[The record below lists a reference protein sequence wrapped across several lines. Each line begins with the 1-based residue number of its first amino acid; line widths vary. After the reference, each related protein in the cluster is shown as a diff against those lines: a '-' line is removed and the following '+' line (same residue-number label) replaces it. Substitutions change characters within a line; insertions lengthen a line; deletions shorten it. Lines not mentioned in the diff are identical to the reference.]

1 MDSNKATCALL
12 VGDDPDAAGLIRQNL
27 EARNYDIVSSPCGSR
42 ALQLLETKSPDVVL
56 LDLTPSDIDGF
67 RLCRQIRD
75 QSPVAII
82 VVSALGGQEAKVRAL
97 NDGAD
102 DYVTKPFSIEEL
114 VARINATLRRT
125 RAAGSVDARSQPHV
139 IVVGDLQIDVN
150 NQQVRRDG
158 QTVHLTPTEFAL
170 LRELAIHRGDLLSR
184 AHLLRSV
191 WGAGYETKKNYLRI
205 YVRRLRAK
213 LEIDGTPLIATE
225 PKGGYSI
232 QPPEPIRE
240 QRQPTRRPEGP
251 KIGQPKTLKR
261 KREDHRTKGADTA
274 MSFDAGPGS

>member
-27 EARNYDIVSSPCGSR
+27 EARNYDIVASPCGSR

-114 VARINATLRRT
+114 LARINATLRRT
-125 RAAGSVDARSQPHV
+125 RAAGSVDAKSQSHV
-139 IVVGDLQIDVN
+139 IVVGDLQIDVD
-150 NQQVRRDG
+150 NQQVSRAG

-184 AHLLRSV
+184 SHLLRSV

-225 PKGGYSI
+225 PKGGYWL

-240 QRQPTRRPEGP
+240 QRQSLRRPEDAP
-251 KIGQPKTLKR
+251 P
-261 KREDHRTKGADTA
+261 EDTQAE
-274 MSFDAGPGS
+274 M